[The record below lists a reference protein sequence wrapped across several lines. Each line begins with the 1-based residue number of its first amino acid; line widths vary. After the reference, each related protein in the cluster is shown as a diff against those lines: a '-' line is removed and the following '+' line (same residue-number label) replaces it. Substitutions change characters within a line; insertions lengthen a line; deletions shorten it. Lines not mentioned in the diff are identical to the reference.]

1 MTVLFGFSYDA
12 LSRRT
17 ALTRPNGVNTSYS
30 YDSLSRLLSVLHKAG
45 TVTLDGAG
53 YAYDNAGNRTSKTNY
68 LNNVTVTHP
77 VAHKS
82 SQKRYICVTIHM
94 HKVSYLMEAALEARL
109 YREFFRAL
117 ANQTRFSIVQLLR
130 RRPHYVNEMVEKLG
144 VEQSRISHNLAC
156 LLNCG
161 FVEWEW
167 NGKNKVYRLNS
178 DLQPI
183 LSGIE
188 KHLVKYAPA
197 LDSCKT
203 LESESKPVVLIAKS
217 RELRPRDGGAGRKRK

>member
-1 MTVLFGFSYDA
+1 
-12 LSRRT
+12 
-17 ALTRPNGVNTSYS
+17 
-30 YDSLSRLLSVLHKAG
+30 
-45 TVTLDGAG
+45 
-53 YAYDNAGNRTSKTNY
+53 
-68 LNNVTVTHP
+68 
-77 VAHKS
+77 
-82 SQKRYICVTIHM
+82 
-94 HKVSYLMEAALEARL
+94 MEFRL

-117 ANQTRFSIVQLLR
+117 GNQTRLSIVQLLR
-130 RRPHYVNEMVEKLG
+130 SRPHYVNEMVEKLG
-144 VEQSRISHNLAC
+144 IEQSRVSHNLAC

-203 LESESKPVVLIAKS
+203 LKCESKPVAFVARAS
-217 RELRPRDGGAGRKRK
+217 GPRHSQRRHRRSGVKA

>member
-1 MTVLFGFSYDA
+1 M
-12 LSRRT
+12 
-17 ALTRPNGVNTSYS
+17 
-30 YDSLSRLLSVLHKAG
+30 
-45 TVTLDGAG
+45 
-53 YAYDNAGNRTSKTNY
+53 
-68 LNNVTVTHP
+68 
-77 VAHKS
+77 
-82 SQKRYICVTIHM
+82 
-94 HKVSYLMEAALEARL
+94 EARL

-117 ANQTRFSIVQLLR
+117 SNQTRFSIVQLLR
-130 RRPHYVNEMVEKLG
+130 NKPHYVNEMVEKLG
-144 VEQSRISHNLAC
+144 IEQSRVSHNLAC

-188 KHLVKYAPA
+188 KHLAKYAPA

-203 LESESKPVVLIAKS
+203 LESESKPVVVIANADEHGARS
-217 RELRPRDGGAGRKRK
+217 RPIGRRRK